1 MKSDDNNLAT
11 RRARS
16 PKWLRLDQGRAS
28 EISALPLTSTLKLSL
43 LEFYL
48 FWSNSDFSYSTA
60 VKLKFIPDKFE
71 LSMTCV
77 NVSFSTNLSFETDV
91 IDSSWATHYYHFAF
105 CASRGGCT
113 LYQHQGP
120 SWMGSTLHICVP
132 SYRLSWPS
140 LPRELHRTA
149 HCVLWY

>member
-1 MKSDDNNLAT
+1 
-11 RRARS
+11 
-16 PKWLRLDQGRAS
+16 
-28 EISALPLTSTLKLSL
+28 
-43 LEFYL
+43 
-48 FWSNSDFSYSTA
+48 
-60 VKLKFIPDKFE
+60 
-71 LSMTCV
+71 MTCV
-77 NVSFSTNLSFETDV
+77 NVSFPTNLSFETDV
-91 IDSSWATHYYHFAF
+91 IESSWATHYYQFAF
-105 CASRGGCT
+105 CASRGGCM